1 MKKTL
6 PIAARQAGFTLFEIM
21 LVLAIIAVLVGS
33 AIYLVGGNV
42 EVAKMNRVDADF
54 QAITTQLKA
63 YQMMN
68 YNFPTTAQGLN
79 ALKER
84 PTTDP
89 KPRRWVQLLTE
100 VPPDPW
106 GNPYQY
112 RSPGTRNKGGFDLW
126 TVGPDGVSD
135 TEDDIYYQ

>member
-6 PIAARQAGFTLFEIM
+6 PIAARAAGFTLFEIM

-33 AIYLVGGNV
+33 AIFLVGGNV
-42 EVAKMNRVDADF
+42 EVAKLQRVDADF
-54 QAITTQLKA
+54 QTINGQLKT

-84 PTTDP
+84 PTSEP
-89 KPRRWVQLLTE
+89 KPRRWVQLLKE
-100 VPPDPW
+100 IPLDPW

-112 RSPGTRNKGGFDLW
+112 RSPGAKSKTGFDLW
-126 TVGPDGVSD
+126 TFGPDGVPD
-135 TEDDIYYQ
+135 TEDDVRFE